1 MIHFYLGVDDD
12 TVWSIIVEDIPVL
25 FPKLRALLEVANQ
38 GNSC

>member
-25 FPKLRALLEVANQ
+25 FPKRVFAK
-38 GNSC
+38 S